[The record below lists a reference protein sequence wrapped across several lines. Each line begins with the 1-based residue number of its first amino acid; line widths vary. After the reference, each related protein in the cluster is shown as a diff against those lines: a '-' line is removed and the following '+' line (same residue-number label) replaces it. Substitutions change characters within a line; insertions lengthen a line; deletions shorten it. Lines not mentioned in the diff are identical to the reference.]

1 MMTERRVEGRSILV
15 IDDDQEDFELVQE
28 AAKEVDS
35 DMNVFFLERCED
47 APKYRKQKFDLIL
60 LDINM
65 PQQDGFCWLK
75 GIRERGMTD
84 VPIVMYTNSLSPS
97 HIARAYEEGANLY
110 FSKPETFSNLV
121 KGISELINMD
131 WSNPHTITKQYNREG
146 KYRILQYD

>member
-1 MMTERRVEGRSILV
+1 MTERRGEGRSILV
-15 IDDDQEDFELVQE
+15 IDDDHEDFELVQE

-35 DMNVFFLERCED
+35 DMNVYFLERCED
-47 APKYRKQKFDLIL
+47 APKFRRQKFDFIL

-65 PQQDGFCWLK
+65 PQEDGFCWLK
-75 GIRERGMTD
+75 GIRDRGFTD
-84 VPIVMYTNSLSPS
+84 VPIVMYTNSLSPN

-121 KGISELINMD
+121 RGIQDLLNMD
-131 WSNPHTITKQYNREG
+131 WSNPHSITKKYSHEG

>member
-1 MMTERRVEGRSILV
+1 MADQRSEGRSILV
-15 IDDDQEDFELVQE
+15 IDDDHEDFELVQE

-35 DMNVFFLERCED
+35 DTNVYFLERCED
-47 APKYRKQKFDLIL
+47 APKFRKQKFDLIL

-65 PQQDGFCWLK
+65 PQQDGFSWLK
-75 GIRERGMTD
+75 GIRERGITD

-97 HIARAYEEGANLY
+97 HISRAYEEGANLY

-121 KGISELINMD
+121 KGISELLNMD
-131 WSNPHTITKQYNREG
+131 WSNPHITTKAYNREG